1 MIGSKINI
9 LRKKF
14 NKLNIDGYIV
24 PKNDEFFSEYAEN
37 DRLKTISG
45 FSGSA
50 GLGIILKKKNYLFVD
65 GRYTLQAQKESG
77 KNFKIIEIHK
87 RLPADIIKNLN
98 LGFDPELLTTN
109 QLKYYFS
116 NKNRLSLIHKNLI
129 DLIQKPKKNKIKL
142 FFSLPKKIVG
152 ESHTSKIN
160 KIKKFLRLKKSDYL
174 FISAPENVAWILNI
188 RGSDSPHSPVPNCRL
203 IIGKNNE
210 LFLIGNKK
218 NFLKY

>member
-142 FFSLPKKIVG
+142 FFSKCPRKCCMD
-152 ESHTSKIN
+152 
-160 KIKKFLRLKKSDYL
+160 F
-174 FISAPENVAWILNI
+174 
-188 RGSDSPHSPVPNCRL
+188 
-203 IIGKNNE
+203 
-210 LFLIGNKK
+210 
-218 NFLKY
+218 KYQRK